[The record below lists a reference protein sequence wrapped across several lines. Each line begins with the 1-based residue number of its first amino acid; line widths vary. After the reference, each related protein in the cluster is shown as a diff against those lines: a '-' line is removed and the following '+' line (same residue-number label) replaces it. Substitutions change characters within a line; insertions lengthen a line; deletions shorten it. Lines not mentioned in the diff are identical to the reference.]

1 MHGAPAV
8 QTPLIIRLFRV
19 RQLSVETPK
28 DQPESTGSPPANAPA
43 AAAAG
48 SAETA
53 ATVNDEGL
61 PEWEPLTPE
70 LVEDEALRGDFMLRW
85 AAILLAVLLGCT
97 EIADSLTLVRVR
109 TGEYLAANGI
119 LPPRTDVF
127 SYTAADRP
135 WVNLGWMGDLLLGAV
150 HRIGGD
156 AALTL
161 FAALLAGVAFW
172 LVVNSSRS
180 GVSTWWSA
188 VCAVLAA
195 LGAFPLLRPG
205 PDVIT
210 VLGLAA
216 VMYFLTRSEDRPDG
230 RALWGLPPL
239 LWFWGNLDPHAFLG
253 GAVVLAYAIG
263 RTIGGDDEGTAAPV
277 RRMWMAVGAA
287 ILVMLVHP
295 FHWHVFESGWTV
307 HRVVY
312 PQFTLYAGAD
322 AHFRWLWL
330 PLTDRNFWTQL
341 DVFSVAGMLTAAA
354 ALLAM
359 VLNRNQLRWSH
370 VLVWL
375 TANGLAVASGH
386 QLAAAAVV
394 NAVLAGVNGQ
404 DWYRTGFRQTYSV
417 ETGELVFSRGGRAIT
432 VLALFV
438 LAYLAISGRLMGA
451 DGRRIGLGFDHAL
464 TSNIESYRSVLE
476 DSFDD
481 RPFNF
486 VPDQGDVL
494 IWIGQRPFIDNRVA
508 LYAQGTP
515 NLAALHRDLRPAL
528 RPAMETDL
536 RTGNAELW
544 RETFDEYKVT
554 HVLPRLSGNS
564 PDYVSFFGLMID
576 PERRWAL
583 VRLGAA
589 TAALYR
595 TDMPDPELEKFIA
608 AHRGAD
614 FMRQAFPQEGDPAV
628 AVGEPIAV
636 LPRELTWY
644 DRVFMLPRVRTPA
657 DVQLARHY
665 NTIRVQLSGRIN
677 LDYQLAL
684 AMLTIRHARQG
695 LSEDP
700 NAAGGWQ
707 ALAGSYYALLEIEG
721 MLQQFGST
729 APTDLRLRQMISSL
743 YHALTSD
750 PEDAGTH
757 MTLFEILLQTNKP
770 DLALHHLREFERM
783 TGGLTT
789 FDPGSEAGQQQSE
802 RNREIL
808 TQLSTQ
814 IDAAREELNASL
826 LTGTDRMQVVGSA
839 LSRQL
844 PGEALRIL
852 EGDQTVVAQNVQA
865 QLLQA
870 ELLLDAGRI
879 EESLTMLERL
889 SEMMRQPSAGQ
900 IATLWRQTTAQ
911 ANIAAGNGQRARE
924 LWGDDVRTAT
934 NSRLQAL
941 LGFSPAA
948 GEAPGISSVPLTHT
962 FREMLDARSLTR
974 AAVMGDLL
982 LAFPPQVTISQ
993 LSRALTLLELGEND
1007 LATELLQQILDA
1019 DPESQFRPLI
1029 AFYLATATGRNVPFP
1044 RRMKSRSGKECSP
1057 RRNGPA
1063 GRPRNDGRSPA
1074 RDPAEHRRRRQRR
1087 RHWPPPPPG
1096 SLRTGN

>member
-1 MHGAPAV
+1 MD
-8 QTPLIIRLFRV
+8 TPR
-19 RQLSVETPK
+19 
-28 DQPESTGSPPANAPA
+28 DQPEPIGSPAANAPEA
-43 AAAAG
+43 AATPNQP
-48 SAETA
+48 SAVGGTNE
-53 ATVNDEGL
+53 EGL

-109 TGEYLAANGI
+109 TGEYLATHGI

-127 SYTAADRP
+127 SYTAEDRP
-135 WVNLGWMGDLLLGAV
+135 WVNLGWLSDLLLGAV
-150 HRIGGD
+150 HGIGGD
-156 AALTL
+156 TALTL
-161 FAALLAGVAFW
+161 LAAVLAGVAFW

-195 LGAFPLLRPG
+195 LAAFPLLRPG

-216 VMYFLTRSEDRPDG
+216 TMYFLTRSEDLPDG

-239 LWFWGNLDPHAFLG
+239 LWLWGNMDPHAFLG
-253 GAVVLAYAIG
+253 GAMVLAYAIG

-277 RRMWMAVGAA
+277 RRLWLAVGAA
-287 ILVMLVHP
+287 LLVMTVHP
-295 FHWHVFESGWTV
+295 FHWHVFESAWTV
-307 HRVVY
+307 HRIVY
-312 PQFTLYAGAD
+312 PQFTEYAGAD
-322 AHFRWLWL
+322 TQFRWLWL
-330 PLTDRNFWTQL
+330 PLTDRDFWSQL
-341 DVFSVAGMLTAAA
+341 DVFNVAGMLSAAA

-359 VLNRNQLRWSH
+359 VLNRNLLRWSH

-386 QLAAAAVV
+386 QLAAVAVV

-404 DWYRTGFRQTYSV
+404 DWYRAGFRQTYSV
-417 ETGELVFSRGGRAIT
+417 ETSELIFSRGGRAIT

-464 TSNIESYRSVLE
+464 ASNIESYRSVLE

-515 NLAALHRDLRPAL
+515 NLAELHRDLRPAL

-536 RTGNAELW
+536 RTGNADLW
-544 RETFDEYKVT
+544 QETFDAYEVT

-564 PDYVSFFGLMID
+564 PDYLSFFGLMTD
-576 PERRWAL
+576 AERRWAL

-589 TAALYR
+589 TASLYR
-595 TDMPDPELEKFIA
+595 TDTQNPDLAKFIA
-608 AHRGAD
+608 AHPGAD
-614 FMRQAFPQEGDPAV
+614 FLRQAFPQEDEATLQI
-628 AVGEPIAV
+628 GEPIAV

-644 DRVFMLPRVRTPA
+644 DRFFMLPRRQTPA
-657 DVQLARHY
+657 DIQLARHY

-677 LDYQLAL
+677 LDYQVAL
-684 AMLTIRHARQG
+684 AILTIRHARLG

-700 NAAGGWQ
+700 NSAGGWQ
-707 ALAGSYYALLEIEG
+707 ALAGSYYALMEADSL
-721 MLQQFGST
+721 LQQQFGSN

-743 YHALTSD
+743 YHALTCD

-789 FDPGSEAGQQQSE
+789 FEPGSEAGQQQSE

-808 TQLSTQ
+808 SQLTTQ

-826 LTGTDRMQVVGSA
+826 LSGTERLQVVGNA

-852 EGDQTVVAQNVQA
+852 QEDQTVVAQNIQA

-870 ELLLDAGRI
+870 ELLLDFGRI
-879 EESLTMLERL
+879 EESLTILERL

-900 IATLWRQTTAQ
+900 MASVWRQTTAL
-911 ANIAAGNGQRARE
+911 ANIAAGNGDRARE
-924 LWGDDVRTAT
+924 LWGDDARAAT
-934 NSRLQAL
+934 LSRLQTL

-948 GEAPGISSVPLTHT
+948 GEVPGLSSVPLTHSP
-962 FREMLDARSLTR
+962 REMLDARSLTR

-982 LAFPPQVTISQ
+982 LAYPPQITISQ
-993 LSRALTLLELGEND
+993 LSRALTLLEIGEND
-1007 LATELLQQILDA
+1007 LAVATLQQILDA
-1019 DPESQFRPLI
+1019 DPESQYRPLV
-1029 AFYLATATGRNVPFP
+1029 AFYLATATGEGVPF
-1044 RRMKSRSGKECSP
+1044 SP
-1057 RRNGPA
+1057 PSDEIPIWDGMFAPDEPA
-1063 GRPRNDGRSPA
+1063 
-1074 RDPAEHRRRRQRR
+1074 DPAAPDEAQPEAPGDAGSAAD
-1087 RHWPPPPPG
+1087 PPPPPA
-1096 SLRTGN
+1096 SLRGE